1 MPTVGFEAE
10 ILALLRKMKTRKEVR
25 GQEDGKR
32 KKNSSSKSERELKKL
47 ECSVRQEDGKR
58 KKNSSSKSE
67 RELKKLEC
75 SVNYKGSE
83 GELPY
88 LQRLWKLP
96 SATIPR
102 PYYYYFQQL
111 GISSSRQLLADSDV
125 TPVASPL
132 TPALALNGGK
142 TEDQKVV
149 SKPSKVQAVLK
160 GIKQV

>member
-83 GELPY
+83 GN
-88 LQRLWKLP
+88 R
-96 SATIPR
+96 
-102 PYYYYFQQL
+102 
-111 GISSSRQLLADSDV
+111 
-125 TPVASPL
+125 
-132 TPALALNGGK
+132 
-142 TEDQKVV
+142 
-149 SKPSKVQAVLK
+149 
-160 GIKQV
+160 